1 MSESS
6 PETKRQRLALP
17 DGHRYTAPLPLPPPP
32 PPPPVPPSD
41 SILISITDDDSP
53 SVDKI
58 EQALC
63 RISIGDK
70 DQIIGALEKLN
81 TWAHSED
88 SEDFFDRFM
97 ALGGIYRLLTF
108 LNNPNI
114 MGDKEYVVLVCDVMC
129 PCDEHGHLTIS
140 DDKIK
145 KLAKQLIELNG
156 IETILL
162 ANKKITGGN
171 DIDELRAVKSIW
183 GLLLDVVDFTPDIV
197 DKEQELAV
205 VDAALDT
212 IHLLK
217 DANNDTHRIL
227 LYIFGALHNTMIS
240 GKVDESEVIE
250 KDIIRKCL
258 QALKTP
264 EGNWN
269 FDIYSWNAAYIFF
282 GVAEKKHKGILSNN
296 AHFNLFVS
304 FCIELINRDPDNSSG
319 VFELLCKSTNAAG
332 KSLTIKSTSIVA
344 EMGKFLP
351 STNNDVSQ
359 DVKDSAQAF
368 LKNLL
373 I

>member
-1 MSESS
+1 MSES
-6 PETKRQRLALP
+6 PEAKRKRFALP
-17 DGHRYTAPLPLPPPP
+17 DEHRSTAAAAAARTPPTPP
-32 PPPPVPPSD
+32 SVPPSD
-41 SILISITDDDSP
+41 SSVAVAITDDSP